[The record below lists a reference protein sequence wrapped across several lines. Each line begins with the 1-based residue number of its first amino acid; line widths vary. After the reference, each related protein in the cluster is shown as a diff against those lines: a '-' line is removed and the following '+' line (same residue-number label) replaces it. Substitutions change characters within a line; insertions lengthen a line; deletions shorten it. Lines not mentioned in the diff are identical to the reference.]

1 MRTRDTRQSLTSTA
15 KACANGHYH
24 VTRHAN
30 ATHSSPHN
38 ARELSRLRDAGS
50 ELAGTHTRIGYA
62 PAMRKRHHHAR
73 CCGRLAPTSRLSAGW
88 ALCRWLRSIVSM
100 AAADEAHVKREGPNL
115 KAKASNC
122 KAQVRICSGS
132 HDRAR
137 EAREEEGGQE

>member
-1 MRTRDTRQSLTSTA
+1 
-15 KACANGHYH
+15 
-24 VTRHAN
+24 
-30 ATHSSPHN
+30 
-38 ARELSRLRDAGS
+38 
-50 ELAGTHTRIGYA
+50 
-62 PAMRKRHHHAR
+62 MRKRHHHAR